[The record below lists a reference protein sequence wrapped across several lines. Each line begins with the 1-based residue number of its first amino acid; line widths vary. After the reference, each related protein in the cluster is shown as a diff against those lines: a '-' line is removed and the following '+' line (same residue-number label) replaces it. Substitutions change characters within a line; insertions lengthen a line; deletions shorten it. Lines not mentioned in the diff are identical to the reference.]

1 LALPP
6 SKIYMKILCP
16 TCKKSIDY
24 DINNVARPFC
34 SEKCKLI
41 DLGAW
46 ASEEYQI
53 LGNDNESE
61 YNKEI

>member
-1 LALPP
+1 
-6 SKIYMKILCP
+6 MKILCP